1 MVIENAIINMAVSP
15 VYRVQLEC
23 NLMRVKPNV
32 LILMSAITIFAILM
46 LHVQIPPVH
55 IVVSV
60 MPDFW
65 VMAIGAK
72 ILMSAS
78 QEKF

>member
-1 MVIENAIINMAVSP
+1 
-15 VYRVQLEC
+15 
-23 NLMRVKPNV
+23 MRVELIV
-32 LILMSAITIFAILM
+32 LTLMNANTIFVILM
-46 LHVQIPPVH
+46 LHVQIPPAH
-55 IVVSV
+55 IVVSA